1 MRAVEY
7 MPACCQKYFK
17 YGAIMVTALTG
28 ALLFVYLFGPMVY
41 DFKGLALKIC
51 TLPSIQGKTI
61 MEIPPFGSIGA
72 NTHQIPFEL
81 RVRIEY
87 IGTSLASNI
96 FDYSDNQPAL
106 LKHLR
111 ENVFKVACLYILR
124 QALVGFL
131 GASLLVLAI
140 WRTRFRTALLYG
152 LVPAMIITGILLTGV
167 STYSIAAFDELEYN
181 GVISLAPSI
190 IATPGEL
197 MDRLE
202 EMQENTRLVVGNMQ
216 ALVDNVDRLSFL
228 GSPEKDPSILQV
240 LLISDLHSNPVGI
253 EFIKGLATS
262 FGVDLIIDAGD
273 LTDFGSPLETKVT
286 EGLNQLEV
294 PYVFCPGN
302 HDTPEIINYIMSL
315 KNGVV
320 LDDKMIEIKGL
331 KILGSPDPLSTSNV
345 VEAKDPAAWKDMSE
359 HQVASL
365 KAIRSEQGAEPDLL
379 VIHNPEIGRQ
389 LIEYFPLIINGHT
402 HKQSIETYNDSL
414 VINPGTSGAAGMR
427 GLYSE
432 SSIPYSAIILHI
444 KPGNPAVSADIVNYD
459 PLADRFFVERKLLQ
473 SQSWHQ
479 FQESSI

>member
-1 MRAVEY
+1 MRLVEY
-7 MPACCQKYFK
+7 VPACCQRYFK
-17 YGAIMVTALTG
+17 YSAIMVTALAG
-28 ALLFVYLFGPMVY
+28 ALLFVYLFGPMIY
-41 DFKGLALKIC
+41 DIKGLAFKIS

-72 NTHQIPFEL
+72 NTHQMPFEL

-96 FDYSDNQPAL
+96 LDYSGNQPAL

-111 ENVFKVACLYILR
+111 ENIFQVACLYILR

-140 WRTRFRTALLYG
+140 WRTRLRTTLLYG
-152 LVPAMIITGILLTGV
+152 LVPAIIVTGILLTGV
-167 STYSIAAFDELEYN
+167 KTYSIAAFDELEYN

-197 MDRLE
+197 IDRLE

-253 EFIKGLATS
+253 EFIKGLANS
-262 FGVDLIIDAGD
+262 FEVDLIIDAGD

-302 HDTPEIINYIMSL
+302 HDTPEIATYITSL
-315 KNGVV
+315 KN
-320 LDDKMIEIKGL
+320 
-331 KILGSPDPLSTSNV
+331 
-345 VEAKDPAAWKDMSE
+345 
-359 HQVASL
+359 
-365 KAIRSEQGAEPDLL
+365 
-379 VIHNPEIGRQ
+379 
-389 LIEYFPLIINGHT
+389 
-402 HKQSIETYNDSL
+402 
-414 VINPGTSGAAGMR
+414 
-427 GLYSE
+427 
-432 SSIPYSAIILHI
+432 
-444 KPGNPAVSADIVNYD
+444 
-459 PLADRFFVERKLLQ
+459 
-473 SQSWHQ
+473 
-479 FQESSI
+479 